1 MEDQSEQTN
10 VVQMEPTK
18 QVVQQQSEMDPTVQ
32 QPEAETTHQLDQVV
46 TTSASVN
53 DLVTTI
59 PQSSLDEPPDPNNE
73 PQIEVP
79 LLSDSGNRV
88 FKVQVSLTDFCKL
101 PVSAITNCET
111 NEKLSPTGSHDLQ
124 LDKSFIREPE
134 MESPPDKCDLNS
146 NSSLIQMPGANS
158 GDGVPCQS
166 SHISGEPIVVR
177 HTSALLPTQVGIDQS
192 GNVLTDFPFDDK
204 ALSLKER
211 RVMSGNTLLP
221 PKK

>member
-1 MEDQSEQTN
+1 MEDQSEKTN

-18 QVVQQQSEMDPTVQ
+18 QVVQQQPEMDPTVQ
-32 QPEAETTHQLDQVV
+32 QPGAETTHQLDQVV
-46 TTSASVN
+46 TASASVN
-53 DLVTTI
+53 DSVTTI
-59 PQSSLDEPPDPNNE
+59 PESSLDEPPDPNNE

-88 FKVQVSLTDFCKL
+88 FKVRVSLTDFCKL
-101 PVSAITNCET
+101 PVSAIINCET

-124 LDKSFIREPE
+124 LDKSFIHEPE

-158 GDGVPCQS
+158 SDGVHCQS
-166 SHISGEPIVVR
+166 THISGEPIMVR
-177 HTSALLPTQVGIDQS
+177 RTSALLPTQVGIDQS
-192 GNVLTDFPFDDK
+192 GNVRTDFPFDDK

-211 RVMSGNTLLP
+211 LLM
-221 PKK
+221 